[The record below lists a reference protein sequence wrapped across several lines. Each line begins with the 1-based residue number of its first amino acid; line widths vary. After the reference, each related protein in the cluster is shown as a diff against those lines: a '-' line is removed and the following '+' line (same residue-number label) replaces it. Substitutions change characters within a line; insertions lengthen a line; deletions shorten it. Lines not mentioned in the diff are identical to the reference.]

1 MRIIRVVTS
10 SALMGVISS
19 RDFIDVV
26 KTVKND
32 DFISTNGEDINLSV
46 FSSYMFKIR
55 EINVV

>member
-1 MRIIRVVTS
+1 MVTS